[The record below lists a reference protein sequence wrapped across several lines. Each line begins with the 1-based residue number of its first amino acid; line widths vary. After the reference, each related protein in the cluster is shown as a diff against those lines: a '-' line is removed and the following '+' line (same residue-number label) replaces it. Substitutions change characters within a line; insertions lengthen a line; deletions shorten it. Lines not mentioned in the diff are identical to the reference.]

1 MILSQ
6 LIGLWKYK
14 ASLLSN
20 ISWTFQT
27 QNWPFK
33 RQAPKNGQKHT
44 LFDHFVGLSLKGLK
58 TLNHSISCHWLPSI
72 HPDIKK
78 HNVKEVFIV
87 DFERLW
93 DLLKTFCLACFSKI
107 WNFNPWLHCMKRD
120 QRPAR
125 DLCPPNDSLPK
136 PNSRCFHLAFKTM
149 IKPILQTD
157 YWIENYYIGCKV
169 RTPKNIS
176 KEIPL

>member
-27 QNWPFK
+27 QNWPIK
-33 RQAPKNGQKHT
+33 QQPPQNGQKHT

-58 TLNHSISCHWLPSI
+58 TLNHSISCLWLPSI
-72 HPDIKK
+72 HPDIRK
-78 HNVKEVFIV
+78 HNVKEVFTV

-93 DLLKTFCLACFSKI
+93 DLLKTFCLACFSKSGI
-107 WNFNPWLHCMKRD
+107 SILDCIVWRGISD
-120 QRPAR
+120 QRGIYVPRMILYISPTPAVFTWH
-125 DLCPPNDSLPK
+125 LKLWSNQFCK
-136 PNSRCFHLAFKTM
+136 PT
-149 IKPILQTD
+149 
-157 YWIENYYIGCKV
+157 IE
-169 RTPKNIS
+169 
-176 KEIPL
+176 